1 MKTVNLTM
9 SEAIEVMANTLAMG
23 NSIPCTSDGQ
33 GGTGFGML
41 DPDFSIK
48 EAAALWLKYGFDY
61 RVVPASEI
69 SDEFKGNVDFDDYD
83 VCVEF
88 EYKGTRAQFLLWDIN
103 NIIYKL

>member
-1 MKTVNLTM
+1 M
-9 SEAIEVMANTLAMG
+9 SEAIEVMANILAMG
-23 NSIPCTSDGQ
+23 NSIPCTTDGQ
-33 GGTGFGML
+33 GGCGFSML

-69 SDEFKGNVDFDDYD
+69 SEEFKGNVDLDDYD

-88 EYKGTRAQFLLWDIN
+88 EYKGTRAQFLLWDIDD
-103 NIIYKL
+103 IIYKL